1 MGQSDE
7 QNLQTVLTAVQAV
20 FTEHRVDQIDAFFTA
35 ETRCRATP
43 ARRRVMD

>member
-1 MGQSDE
+1 MGQSDNKHLE
-7 QNLQTVLTAVQAV
+7 TVLTAVQAV

-35 ETRCRATP
+35 EARCRATP

>member
-1 MGQSDE
+1 MGQSDNKHLE
-7 QNLQTVLTAVQAV
+7 TVLTAVQAV
-20 FTEHRVDQIDAFFTA
+20 LTEHRVDQIDAFFTV